1 MQMTMPR
8 FLVAA
13 VAIVAFSYAALFY
26 LLFVY

>member
-8 FLVAA
+8 FLLTA
-13 VAIVAFSYAALFY
+13 VAIVVCTYAAMFY

>member
-1 MQMTMPR
+1 MQMPMPH

-13 VAIVAFSYAALFY
+13 VAIVVCTYAAMFY